1 MLHLEVAAH
10 AQRPPDRPL
19 EHIGVAERVF
29 KVPHDKAQRSPDPDT
44 EGKTALI
51 MILIL
56 ISRILR
62 LEGTDHA
69 ALIPT

>member
-19 EHIGVAERVF
+19 EDIGVAERVF

-51 MILIL
+51 MILI
-56 ISRILR
+56 SRILR